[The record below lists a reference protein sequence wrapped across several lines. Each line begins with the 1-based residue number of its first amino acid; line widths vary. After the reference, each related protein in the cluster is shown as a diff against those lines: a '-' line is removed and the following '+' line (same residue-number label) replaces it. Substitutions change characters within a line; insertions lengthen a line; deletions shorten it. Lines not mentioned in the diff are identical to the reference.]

1 MANRKK
7 PVEADAPLR
16 DNDDVKQLLSLLSK
30 VEGDRAKEF
39 SQLVK
44 YVDTMEQR
52 FDLVSAEL
60 MQVRKQL
67 ADMQQSP
74 AKKTL
79 AAAVTGIETSVQ
91 TARGQL
97 AAIKDSIRE
106 GAARAVEQVKHAGL
120 SGLNKALS
128 VRGVKDSLNSL
139 RDGLNSSIADTKAT
153 IAKVEA
159 VGEELRSVG
168 GHMKQAAR
176 AATGRERQEVDA
188 FKEGRFQAGLLA
200 PLRSVRDMM
209 EGMEKSTV
217 AAVEQLEKLERAA
230 EKKPSVRGNLQALKE
245 KNAPVKAAAAKQKA
259 APEAAL

>member
-1 MANRKK
+1 MADKRK
-7 PVEADAPLR
+7 PVEADTPLR
-16 DNDDVKQLLSLLSK
+16 DNDDVKKLLSLLSK

-39 SQLVK
+39 SQLIK
-44 YVDTMEQR
+44 YVDTMEKR
-52 FDLVSAEL
+52 FDQVSSELV
-60 MQVRKQL
+60 QVRGQL
-67 ADMQQSP
+67 ADMQQGP
-74 AKKTL
+74 VKKAL
-79 AAAVTGIETSVQ
+79 SAAVTNIESGVQ

-97 AAIKDSIRE
+97 AVIKNSIRE

-128 VRGVKDSLNSL
+128 FMGVKDSLNSL

-159 VGEELRSVG
+159 VGEELRNVG

-176 AATGRERQEVDA
+176 AATGKERQDVDA
-188 FKEGRFQAGLLA
+188 AKEGRFQAGLLA
-200 PLRSVRDMM
+200 PLRTVRDMM

-217 AAVEQLEKLERAA
+217 AAVGQLEKLERAA

-245 KNAPVKAAAAKQKA
+245 KEPPVKAAAGKQKA
-259 APEAAL
+259 VPEAAL

>member
-16 DNDDVKQLLSLLSK
+16 ENDDVKKLLSLLSK
-30 VEGDRAKEF
+30 MEGDRAKEF
-39 SQLVK
+39 SQLIQ
-44 YVDTMEQR
+44 YVDTMEKR

-60 MQVRKQL
+60 MQVRGQL
-67 ADMQQSP
+67 SDMQQSP
-74 AKKTL
+74 AKKAL
-79 AAAVTGIETSVQ
+79 SAAVTGIENGVQ

-106 GAARAVEQVKHAGL
+106 GAARAVEHVKHAGL

-128 VRGVKDSLNSL
+128 FIGVKDSLNCL
-139 RDGLNSSIADTKAT
+139 RDGLNSSITDTKST

-176 AATGRERQEVDA
+176 AVTGKERQEVDA
-188 FKEGRFQAGLLA
+188 SKEGRFQAGLLA
-200 PLRSVRDMM
+200 PLRTVRDMM
-209 EGMEKSTV
+209 EGMEKSTG
-217 AAVEQLEKLERAA
+217 AAVRQLEKLERAA
-230 EKKPSVRGNLQALKE
+230 EKKPSVRDNLQALKE
-245 KNAPVKAAAAKQKA
+245 KEPPVKAAKQKA